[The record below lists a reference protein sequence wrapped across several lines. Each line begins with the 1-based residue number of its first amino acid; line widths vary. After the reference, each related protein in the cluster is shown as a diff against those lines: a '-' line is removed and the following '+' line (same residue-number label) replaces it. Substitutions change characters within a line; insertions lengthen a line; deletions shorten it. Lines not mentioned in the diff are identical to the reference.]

1 MNIPIFENFVEDVT
15 LFFSLLQIPF
25 HSPAQNN
32 LDLDRAQLLEKH
44 RLDIPCEDIFLIANK
59 SKAYLFI
66 GAKCTYSFVK
76 ETPAS
81 IHACINDVI
90 LKAGDLS
97 WTGKN
102 IIVVMEQLGLS
113 DEFCDFFELG
123 M

>member
-1 MNIPIFENFVEDVT
+1 M
-15 LFFSLLQIPF
+15 
-25 HSPAQNN
+25 
-32 LDLDRAQLLEKH
+32 
-44 RLDIPCEDIFLIANK
+44 
-59 SKAYLFI
+59 
-66 GAKCTYSFVK
+66 CTYSFVK

-102 IIVVMEQLGLS
+102 IIVVMEHLGLS